1 MGGTPERI
9 LVVDDDAVVR
19 RFVGALL
26 ADRGYEVH
34 EAGDGE
40 EAIRLAAPLQPRLIL
55 LDLVMPLMDG
65 YAVLGGLKGDPA
77 TRKIPVMILSMRD
90 REEDVVKGLDLGAED
105 YMTKPFG
112 ARELLAR
119 IRKILD
125 RTW

>member
-1 MGGTPERI
+1 MGGTSERI
-9 LVVDDDAVVR
+9 LVVDDDAMVR
-19 RFVGALL
+19 RFIGALL
-26 ADRGYEVH
+26 KDRGYEVH

-40 EAIRLAAPLQPRLIL
+40 EAIRLALPLQPRLIL

-65 YAVLGGLKGDPA
+65 YGVLGGLKGDPA
-77 TRKIPVMILSMRD
+77 TRRIPVMILSMRD
-90 REEDVVKGLDLGAED
+90 REEDIVKGLSLGAED